1 MTWSASGDARTDDQ
15 GWLDVRRQGDWLR
28 SRARPSRPTA
38 AGGVLIVPESMMV
51 QRPRVMAVASA
62 GGHWTQL
69 MRLAPALQ
77 GCDLVFVSTRDQSP
91 LPDGARF
98 HVVPDANRSERLAM
112 IRLILR
118 MAWIVRRERPEV
130 VVSTGAAPGF
140 IAIRIARLFGART
153 IWLDS
158 LANVD
163 ELSMSGRLV
172 GSHSDLWLTQWPH
185 LARPEGPH
193 FVGSIL

>member
-1 MTWSASGDARTDDQ
+1 MRLQATKVKGCAWALRLHAEPTD
-15 GWLDVRRQGDWLR
+15 
-28 SRARPSRPTA
+28 
-38 AGGVLIVPESMMV
+38 GGVFTLLEMIMV

-69 MRLAPALQ
+69 MRLTPALQ
-77 GCDLVFVSTRDQSP
+77 GCDLAFVSTLDQSP
-91 LPDGARF
+91 LPDATRF
-98 HVVPDANRSERLAM
+98 YVVPDANRNEPVAM
-112 IRLILR
+112 IRMVVR
-118 MAWIVRRERPEV
+118 MAWIVWRERPQV

-140 IAIRIARLFGART
+140 MAIRIARFFGART

-163 ELSMSGRLV
+163 ELSMSGRLA

-193 FVGSIL
+193 FLGSIL